1 MGKVYSK
8 EVIKAFKEYVRQNP
22 EKSYDKIQREL
33 KGTPIGIRKEVGLKL
48 VKEVKEEKPKIE
60 VGKGEKP
67 KPKEKVYSKEV
78 EENFKEY
85 VRRNFGKSYA
95 QIQRELHGT
104 SIAVRKK
111 VGLKWRREVIA
122 ESKEGWYWTYQIKA
136 TLSQTHT
143 QIVSKRGKRRT
154 KKTKSHKKVEF
165 YINSG
170 VRMSKHDITIYVR
183 NIILKEEQSWKLD
196 KIDHIRED
204 RRRYTDF
211 AGRIKAIMSA

>member
-1 MGKVYSK
+1 MAKVYSK
-8 EVIKAFKEYVRQNP
+8 EVIDAFKEYVRQNP
-22 EKSYDKIQREL
+22 DKSY
-33 KGTPIGIRKEVGLKL
+33 
-48 VKEVKEEKPKIE
+48 
-60 VGKGEKP
+60 
-67 KPKEKVYSKEV
+67 
-78 EENFKEY
+78 N
-85 VRRNFGKSYA
+85 
-95 QIQRELHGT
+95 QIQRDLSGT
-104 SIAVRKK
+104 ALGIQRQVGQKLRREVLDVEKKTKAWRYTPTKYKTKRQK
-111 VGLKWRREVIA
+111 VGLKEIQKKKKAEVVEVEKEI
-122 ESKEGWYWTYQIKA
+122 EKEGWYWSYRIKA